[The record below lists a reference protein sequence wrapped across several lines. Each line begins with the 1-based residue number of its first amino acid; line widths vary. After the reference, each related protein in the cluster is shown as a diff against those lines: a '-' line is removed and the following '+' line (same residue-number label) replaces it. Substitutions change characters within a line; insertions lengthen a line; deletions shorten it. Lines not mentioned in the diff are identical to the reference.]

1 MKNKLSVLI
10 GCVLLALA
18 FPAGVQAQLAP
29 DLTITALGTIDR
41 TLTYNLGP
49 TGMRG
54 WIYRD
59 GNNVGDFGTMSGQQ
73 PWQILVTA
81 VGTATPASGIMAYD
95 DVILGVSAGAGNL
108 PVPNFTNDSRKCLGW
123 AIGAAEAGDG
133 RLNIKRW
140 RAGVTT
146 DVSLQMGMSNTAY
159 SATAPYDCPK
169 TALILTKAINV
180 ISNRTI
186 SGSPG
191 GPVMALALLA
201 TGNTNFSAKL
211 KTYALSISPG
221 TGSLNPNS
229 CDTWGWGYKNVFLS
243 EYYLITNNTTVLNG
257 IKEYTVNLAKAQSL
271 YGTFGHG
278 GAEQHADGSLHGSI
292 SWYGP
297 VNSAGLVANLGIAM
311 GKKCIVASGG
321 ALNAEIDP
329 ALDRASKF
337 FSYYVGK
344 GSIPYGEHE
353 PLSGS
358 HASNGK
364 DQMAAV
370 MYAMQGNRPVETEYY
385 TRMSVAGYNGRE
397 AGHTGQ
403 GFSYLWSTLAANIGG
418 TNALVS
424 HLAPVRWHLD
434 LSRRSDGS
442 FVYDGSEQ
450 YGGSE
455 NITDYWSDSSKYAG
469 IDPTASYVLTF
480 SIPKQKLLLTGRNAN
495 PTNWLSSAVVSNAI
509 WAGTFNLVCA
519 GFTTNQLVAAMGEYD
534 PGVRWWAA
542 NTIGTNVLTS
552 YSMLISMASSTNSLV
567 REAACQALGVM
578 QNTSALSVL
587 GQRLSDTNI
596 WVRSKASKALQSFG
610 NSALPQ
616 LTTMLGAFITNATD
630 PNVIVWEDPIQI
642 ANGYL
647 ADALFNTL
655 GSSTINAATNL
666 LYPAVIAGLKQ
677 PDGMAR
683 GYMGGFIKNRLT
695 WTHVQAVAPAI
706 IACVAERSPADRM
719 FSDTI
724 RYDGLATLGKYM
736 VEEGIPLCLMVKE
749 QTWHGDDW
757 LPFDLLTTTYRGAAK
772 DVLSTL
778 YKWQAHQPQFLAD
791 PSLGGCCPGR
801 YLTLTNK
808 LALAIAAIS
817 SDTNPPT
824 LNNFKSITAASANPS
839 AIIQPTNTV
848 LLNAAVL
855 DQDGGAPKYTWSK
868 VSGPGTVT
876 FAPNDS
882 TASSNSV
889 ATFSTNGTYVLK
901 MSAVDASIL
910 NSNIWITYNLGYFN
924 FATYTNS
931 IGAVS
936 TTNVT
941 VHVNLVGAPAITS
954 QPASRTNDA
963 GTTATF
969 TVTATGAGLGYQWMK
984 GGATLSDGGNVSG
997 ATTATLTLTSVSV
1010 TDPAGYSVVI
1020 TNASGTVA
1028 SAVANLTVI
1037 SPPLRWDANG
1047 TGAGQTDG
1055 AGNWNNTTNTWWD
1068 GATNVNWVDNNDA
1081 IIGNGGAGGMIV
1093 LGAVIA
1099 RNLTFTN
1106 FTGTYILTNGS
1117 LTVSNAIAA
1126 NSASGNITISTPVAG
1141 PVGLTKAGAGT
1152 LMLNAANTFSGGIT
1166 VSNGALTVGVQT
1178 ALGNGPVTLANG
1190 TTFQQANFEGNG
1202 VGGALPNAFVLSGG
1216 TVSMY
1221 VPFGAFKDVW
1231 LAGVV
1236 SGPGG
1241 FSVSGGTRALTLTA
1255 NNTFSG
1261 GVTLN
1266 DGNRVQISSAT
1277 ALGTGLLKLG
1287 NSGGGILKPNF
1298 NLSGSPVA
1306 NPINLAS
1313 GWTLTVDT
1321 SSGSLELSGAITNT
1335 GWLTKSGNNTLTLSG
1350 VNTYTGKTTVS
1361 GGTLTCTSPTALGGG
1376 ILSVANGSILNLD
1389 YVGTRQVASLT
1400 LGTTN
1405 QVNGTYGSSS
1415 SPALTQDA
1423 HFAGTGT
1430 VTVGPLPSLT
1440 NSAATGITN
1449 TAATLNATLACNGA
1463 GYAVVACWN
1472 TVNAG
1477 TNSALWTNS
1486 AYVGAWTNV
1495 AATNLN
1501 YTATG
1506 LAPSTTY
1513 YFTFRGTN
1521 TTSDLW
1527 ATNVQSFTTLAA
1539 QLPPPPV
1546 PVLPGSAITVTGG
1559 VPAFTFA
1566 TVAGYQYR
1574 LTYKN
1579 GLTDAVW
1586 LAVIASPDFPL
1597 PDGWSATSTGSP
1609 MSLTDTNSAGQPQRF
1624 YRLEAANP

>member
-1 MKNKLSVLI
+1 MKTKTRSKLGVA
-10 GCVLLALA
+10 LLALGWLLA
-18 FPAGVQAQLAP
+18 FPAGVQAQFAP
-29 DLTITALGTIDR
+29 DLTTTDLATIDR
-41 TLTYNLGP
+41 THTYNLGP

-54 WIYRD
+54 WIYLTNW
-59 GNNVGDFGTMSGQQ
+59 NNNIGDFGITTAQS

-81 VGTATPASGIMAYD
+81 VGTNTPASGIMAID
-95 DVILGVSAGAGNL
+95 DVILGASVGAGA
-108 PVPNFTNDSRKCLGW
+108 VPLFTNDSRKSFGW
-123 AIGAAEAGDG
+123 AIGAAEASPTGI
-133 RLNIKRW
+133 LKLKRW
-140 RAGVTT
+140 RAGVST
-146 DVSLQMGMSNTAY
+146 DVSLQMGISNTAY
-159 SATAPYDCPK
+159 SATAPFNCPK
-169 TALILTKAINV
+169 SALILSNAINKLPA
-180 ISNRTI
+180 SFNL
-186 SGSPG
+186 GNPG
-191 GPVMALALLA
+191 NPVLGLAMMAS
-201 TGNTNFSAKL
+201 GNTNFNASVQ
-211 KTYALSISPG
+211 TYARSIAP
-221 TGSLNPNS
+221 TNLSLNPNA
-229 CDTWGWGYKNVFLS
+229 CDTWGWGYMSVFLS
-243 EYYLITNNTTVLNG
+243 EYYLKTGDTNVLSGIT
-257 IKEYTVNLAKAQSL
+257 KYTVNLAKAQSK

-278 GAEQHADGSLHGSI
+278 GAEQHADGSFHGSI

-297 VNSAGLVANLGIAM
+297 VNAAGLVANLGIAM
-311 GKKCIVASGG
+311 GRKVIVASGG
-321 ALNAEIDP
+321 AVDAEIDP

-337 FSYYVGK
+337 FGYYVGK

-353 PLSGS
+353 PLTGT

-364 DQMAAV
+364 DCMAAFLF
-370 MYAMQGNRPVETEYY
+370 AMQTNRPVETEYF
-385 TRMSVAGYNGRE
+385 TRMTVAGYNGRE

-403 GFSYLWSTLAANIGG
+403 GFSYLWSVLAANIGG
-418 TNALVS
+418 TNAVAS
-424 HLAPVRWHLD
+424 YLAQVRWYLD
-434 LSRRSDGS
+434 LERRSDGS

-450 YGGSE
+450 FGGSP
-455 NITDYWSDSSKYAG
+455 NVTDYWSNSSKYAG
-469 IDPTASYVLTF
+469 MDPTTWYVLAY
-480 SIPKQKLLLTGRNAN
+480 SLPKQQLLLTGKSAN
-495 PTNWLSSAVVSNAI
+495 PTNWLSSDKVTNAI
-509 WAGTFNLVCA
+509 WVGAFNQVC
-519 GFTTNQLVAAMGEYD
+519 GGYNTNQLASAMGDYD
-534 PGVRWWAA
+534 PGVRFWAA
-542 NTIGTNVLTS
+542 NTIGTNSQTS
-552 YSMLISMASSTNSLV
+552 YAMLISMASSTNFLV

-578 QNTSALSVL
+578 QNPSALSML

-647 ADALFNTL
+647 ANELFQTL

-683 GYMGGFIKNRLT
+683 SYMGDFIQNRLT

-719 FSDTI
+719 FSDFI
-724 RYDGLATLGKYM
+724 RSAGLATLGKYL
-736 VEEGIPLCLMVKE
+736 VEEGIPLCLMYKE
-749 QTWHGDDW
+749 QTWHGDDT

-772 DVLSTL
+772 DVLPTL
-778 YKWQAHQPQFLAD
+778 YKWQAHEPQFQAD
-791 PSLGGCCPGR
+791 GSIGGCCPGR
-801 YLTLTNK
+801 YPGITNNI
-808 LALAIAAIS
+808 ALAIAAIS

-824 LNNFKSITAASANPS
+824 LNNFKSITVASANPS
-839 AIIQPTNTV
+839 AIIQPTNTI

-882 TASSNSV
+882 TASSNSM

-910 NSNIWITYNLGYFN
+910 NSNIWITYNLGYFD

-931 IGAVS
+931 VGAVS

-941 VHVNLVGAPAITS
+941 VYVNLVGAPAITS
-954 QPASRTNDA
+954 QPASRTNNA

-969 TVTATGAGLGYQWMK
+969 TVAATGAGLGYQWMK
-984 GGATLSDGGNVSG
+984 GAATLSDGGNVSG

-1020 TNASGTVA
+1020 TNASGTVV
-1028 SAVANLTVI
+1028 SAVATLTVI

-1055 AGNWNNTTNTWWD
+1055 AGTWLSATNTWWD
-1068 GATNVNWVDNNDA
+1068 GAANVNWVDNNDA
-1081 IIGNGGAGGMIV
+1081 LIGNGSAGGMIV

-1099 RNLTFTN
+1099 RNLSFTN
-1106 FTGTYILTNGS
+1106 FTGTYTLTNGS
-1117 LTVSNAIAA
+1117 LTVSNAITA
-1126 NSASGNITISTPVAG
+1126 NSASGNITISTPMAG

-1152 LMLNAANTFSGGIT
+1152 LMLNAANTYSGGIT

-1178 ALGNGPVTLANG
+1178 ALGSGPVTLAGG
-1190 TTFQQANFEGNG
+1190 TTFQQANFEGNV
-1202 VGGALPNAFVLSGG
+1202 VGGALPNTFVLSGG

-1221 VPFGAFKDVW
+1221 VPFGGYKDIW

-1241 FSVSGGTRALTLTA
+1241 FSISGGTRALTLTA

-1261 GVTLN
+1261 GVILN

-1277 ALGTGLLKLG
+1277 ALGTGPLKLG
-1287 NSGGGILKPNF
+1287 NSGGGTLKPNF
-1298 NLSGSPVA
+1298 NLTGSPVA

-1321 SSGSLELSGAITNT
+1321 GSGSLELSGAITNT
-1335 GWLTKSGNNTLTLSG
+1335 GWLTKVGNNTLTLSG

-1361 GGTLTCTSPTALGGG
+1361 GGTLACTSPTALGGG
-1376 ILSVANGSILNLD
+1376 VLSVADGSLLNLD
-1389 YVGTRQVASLT
+1389 YVGTRQVTSLT
-1400 LGTTN
+1400 LGSTT
-1405 QVNGTYGSSS
+1405 QLNGTYGSSS
-1415 SPALTQDA
+1415 SSALTQDA

-1440 NSAATGITN
+1440 NSAATGVAT
-1449 TAATLNATLACNGA
+1449 TAATLKATLGCTNVA
-1463 GYAVVACWN
+1463 YTVVTYWN
-1472 TVNAG
+1472 TINAG
-1477 TNSALWTNS
+1477 TNAALWTNT

-1495 AATNLN
+1495 ISTNLS
-1501 YTATG
+1501 YAAMG
-1506 LAPSTTY
+1506 LSPNTTY
-1513 YFTFRGTN
+1513 YFTFRATN
-1521 TTSDLW
+1521 AVDSLW
-1527 ATNVQSFTTLAA
+1527 ATNVQSFATLAP
-1539 QLPPPPV
+1539 LTPPQ
-1546 PVLPGSAITVTGG
+1546 LPGSAITITGG

-1566 TVAGYQYR
+1566 TVAGYKYR
-1574 LTYKN
+1574 LAYKN
-1579 GLTDAVW
+1579 GLTDAAW
-1586 LAVIASPDFPL
+1586 LPVIAPPAFP
-1597 PDGWSATSTGSP
+1597 PPNGWSATSTGSP

-1624 YRLEAANP
+1624 YRLEAQ